1 MGDGSR
7 WLGPVAADLDGDG
20 GNEIIAASQD
30 ASGRAL
36 LLAYRHDGSRL
47 WQASFGQ
54 TPGGVPVWNVGALT
68 FWWPGHFRTNSQID
82 LFVNTRRGL
91 MHSDMGQL
99 IDGRTG
105 AIVWQQ
111 EKAAMAGQFNW
122 GYAGIPPA
130 VADLDGQGLD
140 QLISLYPVC
149 FWVADGRTG
158 RLVRGVELAN
168 RKALS
173 AWAAYGEPMIYGFT
187 GRRQAEV
194 LLDSQYILAMLDAS
208 GAPVWHGLARADF
221 PTGPN
226 EGNVGQ
232 TTAVKHA
239 LVDFA
244 GDGGFAIASAGYG
257 DGVRAIDARSG
268 KILWSLAA
276 PAPTCHRMV
285 AADIDGR
292 PGDELLYAAGSRL
305 IAITGDRSAGRIL
318 WEWQGPATLSMPAIA
333 DMDGDGLA
341 EILVQAADGT
351 VYCLAAAPSR

>member
-1 MGDGSR
+1 
-7 WLGPVAADLDGDG
+7 
-20 GNEIIAASQD
+20 
-30 ASGRAL
+30 
-36 LLAYRHDGSRL
+36 
-47 WQASFGQ
+47 
-54 TPGGVPVWNVGALT
+54 
-68 FWWPGHFRTNSQID
+68 
-82 LFVNTRRGL
+82 
-91 MHSDMGQL
+91 
-99 IDGRTG
+99 
-105 AIVWQQ
+105 
-111 EKAAMAGQFNW
+111 
-122 GYAGIPPA
+122 
-130 VADLDGQGLD
+130 
-140 QLISLYPVC
+140 
-149 FWVADGRTG
+149 
-158 RLVRGVELAN
+158 
-168 RKALS
+168 
-173 AWAAYGEPMIYGFT
+173 MICGFT

-244 GDGGFAIASAGYG
+244 GDGRFAIASAGYG

-351 VYCLAAAPSR
+351 VYCLTAAPSR